1 MVWIGGNKTRSA
13 DDESGDAPQE
23 NSQPFR
29 WIHFPPITVDAKKYK
44 KPNQKV
50 GEEVYEKFNCEN
62 LQGHRCVPAVTNE
75 WKRKSC

>member
-29 WIHFPPITVDAKKYK
+29 WIDFPPKTVDAKKYK
-44 KPNQKV
+44 NPNQKV
-50 GEEVYEKFNCEN
+50 GEEVDEKFCYEK
-62 LQGHRCVPAVTNE
+62 LQGHRCVPAVTNK